1 MKKYTMKTK
10 VAGLAGSLMLSAA
23 LLSGFGA
30 AAEDRPP
37 EPPVT
42 QSEASASEA
51 EPGARRAKMQEFR
64 ETVKEKWNGL
74 TDEQKQEIYALAEA
88 RMNAD
93 IQLLQKFADNGVL
106 DADKVSARI
115 ERMRERM
122 QQLREADLCPLP
134 IGRPGHMH
142 ENPDSHS

>member
-10 VAGLAGSLMLSAA
+10 MAGLAGSLMLSVA

-64 ETVKEKWNGL
+64 ETVK
-74 TDEQKQEIYALAEA
+74 
-88 RMNAD
+88 
-93 IQLLQKFADNGVL
+93 
-106 DADKVSARI
+106 
-115 ERMRERM
+115 
-122 QQLREADLCPLP
+122 
-134 IGRPGHMH
+134 
-142 ENPDSHS
+142 